1 MTDYKATFEQWNDV
15 EQWAKSGSHA
25 STDHC
30 ILELLSRVESL
41 EEDAYEENKCH
52 HACVEALVRRI
63 EKLEN
68 NFKTTPNLNII
79 RSSLVER
86 ATTALRIY
94 DESNP
99 AFITRSGEAK
109 SVIQEVIKWLREN
122 DLHISAAYL
131 ELEQEQGDHAS

>member
-15 EQWAKSGSHA
+15 EQWARSGSNA

-41 EEDAYEENKCH
+41 EEDTYEENKSN
-52 HACVEALVRRI
+52 HACVKALVRRI

-79 RSSLVER
+79 RSSLVKEVQR
-86 ATTALRIY
+86 CIY
-94 DESNP
+94 EEFLNTSEN
-99 AFITRSGEAK
+99 EAK
-109 SVIQEVIKWLREN
+109 AAISAVAKWLREQN
-122 DLHISAAYL
+122 HEVFACQLTAMVL
-131 ELEQEQGDHAS
+131 EEEVTR

>member
-15 EQWAKSGSHA
+15 EQWANSGSHA

-41 EEDAYEENKCH
+41 EEDAYEENKCN

-68 NFKTTPNLNII
+68 NSRTTPNLDII
-79 RSSLVER
+79 RSSLVRKVQR
-86 ATTALRIY
+86 AIDKEY
-94 DESNP
+94 EESLG
-99 AFITRSGEAK
+99 TGENEARAAI
-109 SVIQEVIKWLREN
+109 SAVAKWLRDRNNEVFACR
-122 DLHISAAYL
+122 LTAMVL
-131 ELEQEQGDHAS
+131 EEEVKQ